1 MIPARASFPFDR
13 ALRTEAE
20 PADDDRADKYRWRG
34 QGPEPAKWW
43 HADGTLVY
51 RSYGDYC
58 DD

>member
-1 MIPARASFPFDR
+1 MDHDFSSDR
-13 ALRTEAE
+13 ALRMQPEAV
-20 PADDDRADKYRWRG
+20 DHDRAEKYRWAG